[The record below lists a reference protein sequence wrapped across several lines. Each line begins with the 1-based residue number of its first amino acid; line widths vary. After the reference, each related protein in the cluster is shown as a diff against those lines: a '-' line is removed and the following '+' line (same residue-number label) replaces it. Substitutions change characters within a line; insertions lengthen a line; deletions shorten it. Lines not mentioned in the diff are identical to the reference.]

1 MNILVLDQATT
12 SGYAVFEINNWE
24 DDAILVEHGHY
35 TAKGS
40 DFEEKIF
47 DLCRFVSKLINEHEI
62 DFVVLENV
70 QAQSNINTHKKLCML
85 LGALLELCDV
95 EKVKYDIVSSN
106 TWRTLIKQKKG
117 MKRKELKQLAQ
128 KFVLDKYGIET
139 TEDEADSICLGTYYL
154 QHTYNIEEE

>member
-47 DLCRFVSKLINEHEI
+47 DLCNFVSKLINEREI

-106 TWRTLIKQKKG
+106 TWRTLIKPKKG

-154 QHTYNIEEE
+154 QYVYNIEEE

>member
-85 LGALLELCDV
+85 L
-95 EKVKYDIVSSN
+95 
-106 TWRTLIKQKKG
+106 
-117 MKRKELKQLAQ
+117 
-128 KFVLDKYGIET
+128 
-139 TEDEADSICLGTYYL
+139 
-154 QHTYNIEEE
+154 